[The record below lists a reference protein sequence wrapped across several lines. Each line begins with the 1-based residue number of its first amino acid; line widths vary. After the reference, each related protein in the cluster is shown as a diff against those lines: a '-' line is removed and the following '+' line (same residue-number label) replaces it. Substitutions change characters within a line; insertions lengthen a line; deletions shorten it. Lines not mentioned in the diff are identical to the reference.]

1 MTYELPKEE
10 TNRLFYDGILYI
22 ICNSKEFP
30 PEPMP
35 FSGVEI
41 LLDAEHDEPISLGQI
56 RKEYPDVHF
65 VIFNDMFEGEIWEF
79 DKYKDSGWSKEG
91 TTKGFA

>member
-1 MTYELPKEE
+1 MNKS
-10 TNRLFYDGILYI
+10 FYDGILYI
-22 ICNSKEFP
+22 ICNSKELP
-30 PEPMP
+30 PNPMP
-35 FSGVEI
+35 FNGVEI
-41 LLDAEHDEPISLGQI
+41 MIDAELDEPISLDQI

-79 DKYKDSGWSKEG
+79 DKYTDSGWELQG